1 MDDILKITK
10 ETLSSMFSRIK
21 AGIETTAKNYADSK
35 DDAIIA
41 AALIGKNVETIRL
54 KNIKYLNNI
63 RKDKG
68 TFLAIHIGLDNSS
81 IPYGY
86 FYSYSNESAPI
97 QITADN
103 LAEIL
108 VNFESYNASYPLAIN
123 NNEWSTLT
131 PIVDG
136 NKQISAIYKGETVG
150 DFTKWIIM
158 LNTGSDCEL
167 EDQLY
172 TAYKKGNTKYQ
183 YGSYNY
189 LYQNFNKPW
198 ELWLPSS
205 AASGSVIV
213 DI

>member
-54 KNIKYLNNI
+54 KNINHLINL

-68 TFLAIHIGLDNSS
+68 TFFAVHIDFSS
-81 IPYGY
+81 TDPYGY
-86 FYSYSNESAPI
+86 FYSYSSESAPI
-97 QITADN
+97 RINADN
-103 LAEIL
+103 LAKIL
-108 VNFESYNASYPLAIN
+108 LNFETYNASYPLGIN
-123 NNEWSTLT
+123 KEEWSTLT
-131 PIVDG
+131 PIVDD

-150 DFTKWIIM
+150 GFTKWIIM
-158 LNTGSDCEL
+158 LNTGSGCET
-167 EDQLY
+167 ENQLY

-183 YGSYNY
+183 YGSYQY

-205 AASGSVIV
+205 AASGSVI
-213 DI
+213 INI

>member
-10 ETLSSMFSRIK
+10 DALSSMFSRIK

-41 AALIGKNVETIRL
+41 AALIGKKIETVKL
-54 KNIKYLNNI
+54 LNIKYLNNL

-68 TFLAIHIGLDNSS
+68 TFLAVHIGFSS
-81 IPYGY
+81 TDPYGY

-97 QITADN
+97 QINADN

-108 VNFESYNASYPLAIN
+108 LNFESYNASYPFGIN
-123 NNEWSTLT
+123 KDEWSTLT
-131 PIVDG
+131 PIIDE

-158 LNTGSDCEL
+158 LNTGSDCET
-167 EDQLY
+167 EDQNY
-172 TAYKKGNTKYQ
+172 TAYKKGNTRYV
-183 YGSYNY
+183 YGTHSYY
-189 LYQNFNKPW
+189 YEMYNKPW
-198 ELWLPSS
+198 ELWLPSD
-205 AASGSVIV
+205 AAAGSVII